1 MLDRMII
8 DIARWIF
15 IIAIFFIAF
24 GCSLFFI
31 FSFFS
36 VVLQQQNALIQS
48 STSSINSSISI
59 INQSSTAINNGN
71 CPDYFYQLLNQ
82 TIPVIVDATEGD
94 TTNND
99 NNQDA
104 WERLPNYPTLKK
116 VGHYPAIHYFGQSFG
131 TTLLTIFFTLFNV
144 IGELGVPVSIQNSK
158 IESSSNLFLGSW
170 L

>member
-8 DIARWIF
+8 DIVKWIF
-15 IIAIFFIAF
+15 IIIIFFIAF

-36 VVLQQQNALIQS
+36 VALQQQNALTQ
-48 STSSINSSISI
+48 TSALGINSSISI
-59 INQSSTAINNGN
+59 INKNSTVINNGN

-82 TIPVIVDATEGD
+82 TVPVIVDETNTD
-94 TTNND
+94 TAGNNSLD
-99 NNQDA
+99 VCQQSSD
-104 WERLPNYPTLKK
+104 YSTLEEI
-116 VGHYPAIHYFGQSFG
+116 GHYPAIHYFGQSFG
-131 TTLLTIFFTLFNV
+131 ATLLTTFFTLFNV
-144 IGELGVPVSIQNSK
+144 IGEIGMPVSIQNSK